1 MYPVFSLVETSGLSY
16 NRNAYGMKRT
26 IQKKLSVYV
35 IQNHMQILQAYEE
48 KLKKLETES
57 K

>member
-1 MYPVFSLVETSGLSY
+1 
-16 NRNAYGMKRT
+16 MKKP
-26 IQKKLSVYV
+26 IQKNLSVYV
-35 IQNHMQILQAYEE
+35 IQNHVQILQAYEE